1 MMHARQRGVALITA
15 VVLVAL
21 ATVLAV
27 SIGFSSAM
35 TARRSTAA
43 YSVEQGLLFAEG
55 AEALAAYVLQQ
66 DKNRNED
73 SYAEFWT
80 KPYGPVEIAPE
91 ITLEA
96 QLYDEQGKFNL
107 NTLLNAD
114 GTVDEDAMAVFK
126 RLLALLDLEQRW
138 APLLV
143 DWLDDNALPESEG
156 GEDSLYAA
164 QKPAGRTGNLTITSI
179 SELLQLPGF
188 DGDRYKKLAPHVTAL
203 PPEVG
208 KINVC
213 MATGYVLD
221 ALDAL
226 AEKPTDSREYSTE
239 TGLEQLVKN
248 RKDACFPIES
258 TFRSNVGGAK
268 IKDRISSATSYFSLH
283 TIVGIGSTRFTLYSL
298 MLRNDGGVRPI
309 LRTFGAE

>member
-1 MMHARQRGVALITA
+1 MALIMA

-35 TARRSTAA
+35 TARRSTAT

-66 DKNRNED
+66 DTNRNED
-73 SYAEFWT
+73 SASEFWT
-80 KPYGPVEIAPE
+80 RPYGPVEIAPE

-96 QLYDEQGKFNL
+96 QLFDEQGKFNL

-114 GTVDEDAMAVFK
+114 GTVDTDALAVFK
-126 RLLALLDLEQRW
+126 RMLELLQIESRW

-143 DWLDDNALPESEG
+143 DWLDENDIPESEG
-156 GEDSLYAA
+156 GEDSLYAG
-164 QKPAGRTGNLTITSI
+164 QTPAGRTGNLTLTSV

-188 DGDRYKKLAPHVTAL
+188 GRERYLKLAPHVTAL

-213 MATGYVLD
+213 LATPIVLD
-221 ALDAL
+221 ALHAL
-226 AEKPTDSREYSTE
+226 AENPTATVEYSQLDPVQFAKNRAGGCYPTE
-239 TGLEQLVKN
+239 TTLKTV
-248 RKDACFPIES
+248 
-258 TFRSNVGGAK
+258 VGGAK
-268 IKDRISSATSYFSLH
+268 IATRISSTTGYFSLH
-283 TIVGIGSTRFTLYSL
+283 TLVSIGTTRFALYSL
-298 MLRNDGGVRPI
+298 MQRDGSGQIRPI
-309 LRTFGAE
+309 LRTFGTD